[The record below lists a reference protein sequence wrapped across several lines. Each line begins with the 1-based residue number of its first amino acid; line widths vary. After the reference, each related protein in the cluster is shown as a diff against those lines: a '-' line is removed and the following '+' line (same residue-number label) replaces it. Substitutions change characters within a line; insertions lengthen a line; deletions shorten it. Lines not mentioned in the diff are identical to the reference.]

1 VLGGVVAAA
10 AVFPL
15 VDDCGPDESAIV
27 HHFVVVVVAVSKES
41 KNLVRID
48 GLLRLQLV
56 AVPHSELQRQ
66 LDPTIGDTTSSQS
79 ATNDYVSTHYH
90 SEAPQHVVVVVG

>member
-15 VDDCGPDESAIV
+15 VDCGPDESTIV
-27 HHFVVVVVAVSKES
+27 HHFVVVVADSKES
-41 KNLVRID
+41 KDLVRID

-56 AVPHSELQRQ
+56 APPHSKLQRQ
-66 LDPTIGDTTSSQS
+66 LASSQS
-79 ATNDYVSTHYH
+79 TISNDTSIHYH